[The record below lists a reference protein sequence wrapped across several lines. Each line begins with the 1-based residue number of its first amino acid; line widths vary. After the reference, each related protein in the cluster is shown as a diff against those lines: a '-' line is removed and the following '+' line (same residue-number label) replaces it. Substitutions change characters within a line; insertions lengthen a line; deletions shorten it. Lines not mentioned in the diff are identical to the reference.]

1 MNTHYGPYSPDP
13 LPIRQQVQLPIQHQ
27 ETVGE
32 MKAITPPPVP
42 HQPTIEPL
50 SHSGVVRNPVDQLA
64 SHSQRAIEK
73 YCDEILTIVSS
84 CRCDLCK
91 NCVKTL
97 LSDLIGEVLT
107 DTTIV
112 TLALGKQQREF
123 ERFTY
128 AIERLMP
135 NILGRE
141 AHK

>member
-1 MNTHYGPYSPDP
+1 MNTHYGPYSDP
-13 LPIRQQVQLPIQHQ
+13 LPIQRTIHNQ

-32 MKAITPPPVP
+32 IQIVTPRVP
-42 HQPTIEPL
+42 HQPTTEPL
-50 SHSGVVRNPVDQLA
+50 SHSGVVRNPIDQLA

-73 YCDEILTIVSS
+73 YCDEILTVVSS
-84 CRCDLCK
+84 CKCDLCK
-91 NCVKTL
+91 NCIKTL

-141 AHK
+141 ARK